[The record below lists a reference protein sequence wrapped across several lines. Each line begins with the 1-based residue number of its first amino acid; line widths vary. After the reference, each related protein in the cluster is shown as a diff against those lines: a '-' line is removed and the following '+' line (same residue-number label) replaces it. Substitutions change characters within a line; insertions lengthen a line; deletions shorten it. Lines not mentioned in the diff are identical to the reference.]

1 MAEFAVRDLSPALGA
16 EVEGVDLSSEL
27 DGDTIQ
33 RLRQLFDDRSVLV
46 FRDVELDDDDQAYL
60 AGLLVG
66 REAPRDRGSAIDNA
80 VVYKEH
86 YSNKEEGGYAPTGRL
101 LYHSDSMWAE
111 TPSELLSLYGVK
123 VGQPSVPTTWVS
135 TAYAWTSL
143 PDQLRKRIE
152 GLEVEHMTGQQPRG
166 NEAEMLKAVHEE
178 TRSVVTPIAK
188 PHPRTGRPLLFAS
201 EMATS
206 RILGM
211 TREDS
216 EDLLQEL
223 FTHLYNDPENFYQ
236 HEWRQHDLVIW
247 DNVAT
252 QHGRPNL
259 TREGAERTLRKV
271 IAPVPTH
278 HMAKPSFVDTAA
290 SS

>member
-1 MAEFAVRDLSPALGA
+1 MAEIRTRDLSPALGT
-16 EVEGVDLSSEL
+16 EVEGVDLTTEL
-27 DGDTIQ
+27 DDDTVA

-46 FRDVELDDDDQAYL
+46 FHDVDLSADDQAYV

-66 REAPRDRGSAIDNA
+66 TQAPTGRPAAIANA
-80 VVYKEH
+80 VVYKDH

-101 LYHSDSMWAE
+101 LYHSDSMWAP
-111 TPSELLSLYGVK
+111 TPSELLSLYGLK
-123 VGQPSVPTTWVS
+123 VGQPQVPTTWVS
-135 TAYAWTSL
+135 TAYAWTTL
-143 PDQLRKRIE
+143 PEQLRHRIE

-166 NEAEMLKAVHEE
+166 DADEMLKAVHEE

-201 EMATS
+201 EMSTA

-211 TREDS
+211 TREES

-223 FTHLYNDPENFYQ
+223 FTHLYNDPENYYE
-236 HEWRQHDLVIW
+236 HDWRQGDLVLW

-259 TREGAERTLRKV
+259 TKEGAERTLRKV

-278 HMAKPSFVDTAA
+278 TMAKPSFVDTTA